1 MCDVERCLKLEFAVS
16 FQIRQFGKG
25 PDVKGRPL
33 STVRRRDLLRLA
45 IAGAG
50 ATAVSTMV
58 PEPAAAKPVD
68 LNEKRKARYRADS
81 VEVQD
86 FYRVNSYPAR

>member
-1 MCDVERCLKLEFAVS
+1 M
-16 FQIRQFGKG
+16 
-25 PDVKGRPL
+25 KGRPL
-33 STVRRRDLLRLA
+33 TSVRRRDLLRLA

-50 ATAVSTMV
+50 ATVVSTVV
-58 PEPAAAKPVD
+58 PEPAAAKSVD

>member
-1 MCDVERCLKLEFAVS
+1 LTNVC
-16 FQIRQFGKG
+16 
-25 PDVKGRPL
+25 
-33 STVRRRDLLRLA
+33 RRDLLRLA

-50 ATAVSTMV
+50 ATALSTVV

-68 LNEKRKARYRADS
+68 LNEKRKARYHADS

>member
-1 MCDVERCLKLEFAVS
+1 LTS
-16 FQIRQFGKG
+16 
-25 PDVKGRPL
+25 
-33 STVRRRDLLRLA
+33 VRRRNLLRLA

-50 ATAVSTMV
+50 ATAVSTVV

-68 LNEKRKARYRADS
+68 LNDKRKARYHADS
-81 VEVQD
+81 AEVQN